1 MAFEAD
7 YIEGKT
13 KDINFVP
20 VINEEEPIDVLPE
33 REKQERAFYSASFN
47 PQEGATFKQTYAQ
60 NKFDLDTLGSST
72 AVDEA
77 HQDWQAEQL
86 SGDDKIMQDIIAD
99 PSIPATQKTAIVNT
113 YRSGGFISKN
123 LRDKY
128 IQKTAALDNADSA
141 EDASMQDNLARG
153 LYNNYQKAKEFE
165 IARHEWE
172 SNMSQ
177 SVAETAAG
185 MARDFIPGVWNTGNA
200 LSAQKAAEYFGLKDK
215 AQMQMAAKAFVLGGT
230 YSRQIQEAF
239 HNTLDPE
246 QKKAFFMHLME
257 GAKQLP
263 GFDYNQWSILQAQ
276 IDDQPMKW
284 WEEVLLNIA
293 SIGDLVGVGQF
304 VRNPVRWLKGLYTY
318 EDSKLA
324 QAVMSKIVPVS
335 KNIPQAERVEPKVI
349 VDTVSDQAAKASSEA
364 TGVNNGIVS
373 PTVDETI
380 TSAFFNQS
388 KYKVEDSLNVHSAVQ
403 DLSAQIASAINQ
415 GSKVTYNID
424 GKQVNVVRIKKG
436 GMVDDT
442 GKSWEFSDFI
452 NSEGKS
458 DIKITQTTTNNSVI
472 EEALPTTETARNV
485 HPQVKPTSP
494 IGLASIANPKH
505 AREMDK
511 AALMDGSVADAMGT
525 SKGEIIGSHLLPKLD
540 DDFVKNNPD
549 IAKDIMEMDKRV
561 NELFEETNF
570 DPFLVNVTER
580 NDDKFKMFKAFSE
593 THGAYYQQANSSF
606 RESLGNIEGKARY
619 GRNADFGFSSF
630 DDAERAKKQLDERFV
645 TQGDDKYTTNVVE
658 DAGAYYVEM
667 DWARKYDPFSA
678 RVFGEN
684 SADSSFAGLNTSG
697 FTKGA
702 MAKHIFPAT
711 TRLDDWVPK
720 GAFTASV
727 QASRVEGEFLK
738 FIDKEITST
747 KFPREFTK
755 AADWTQ
761 ENGRWMN
768 RGELSAMFPNIPMK
782 ELPQLE
788 RSYQAF
794 KRLTDYTYLWAD
806 RKHTSDM
813 IADGFTRGI
822 YNKTGDLLGYAK
834 ELDAVPSSVRQ
845 VWDFDAMASVNFT
858 GKMEG
863 KQIVKLRDPVHREGN
878 LYEYGLVGGNSKLDI
893 IPHHTLPKVEG
904 YIARKNVEPWYV
916 TAIPKKLNA
925 NGAAVDP
932 ERLMDYARTIGA
944 GKSRPDVEALAKK
957 LEADFPDHT
966 VTIKQEKGDIGDTIL
981 TDYKVYKEMI
991 DWGNKR
997 GERLPTLTGFA
1008 RLEDPFVQQVKSIRS
1023 AVRLNAWQ
1031 NYTEIF
1037 QKNFMAAYGRFVKDG
1052 KFPNVLTDLK
1062 PTNVMTPKD
1071 LDDFK
1076 VAQRLFEQY
1085 TNSQYKINMSDEVW
1099 KDTMHKIADVVEGG
1113 SLGGQA
1119 ERIRDIANKGNL
1131 GLKSVKSLANT
1142 LFINLNPMAQWI
1154 VQPQSI
1160 LEFSLVERGFRE
1172 QMHMIPGIVQAI
1184 MARASNV
1191 KPYRPVLEDLAKFGI
1206 KDKKEFEN
1214 IVDAIYKSGLPQS
1227 VDMNMMLHGGLDDM
1241 TRSLNPTMAES
1252 IGKSIAYIPDKVN
1265 QFGKAVGYSP
1275 AQLTADIGGWLFAKA
1290 RWQKLNPGKNW
1301 NTPEHIAQI
1310 TADGWDIMG
1319 SMHTRA
1325 GALPYQDGMLSPFFQ
1340 FQSILH
1346 KNMFNMFA
1354 SKTLKKA
1361 PGEVVDPKVKLA
1373 AARLFVYGKYGVP
1386 GYALIDS
1393 LVSNFADSDA
1403 QAEWNKWG
1411 GGMTDLLL
1419 NTTIDLFL
1427 SDPDTP
1433 PSDLALAARI
1443 GPMSESLPYYDLMH
1457 ELVKFSFAGKSDTRV
1472 PIFNATGSV
1481 FEAARDFTNIF
1492 RATEVGTAEAFQM
1505 VASEVAEMST
1515 GYKNWVKAQMIM
1527 EMQDK
1532 SNKFGKNLGLELTTK
1547 HAIGQMFGVVSQQEL
1562 NQYKMNE
1569 NKNERDEFIEQRA
1582 SQIHQDLVKLKTKIG
1597 TPEFME
1603 WVRRT
1608 NVLNTFTPEALQEK
1622 VFERV
1627 LSKDRDAFMNAQESN
1642 IMYIRDNA
1650 KAKNDKYIEEMLGY
1664 LKSCNSDVC
1673 QQNLKRLIDNGIV
1686 KGNE

>member
-20 VINEEEPIDVLPE
+20 VIKEEEPIDVLPE

-47 PQEGATFKQTYAQ
+47 PQEGATFKQTYTQ

-77 HQDWQAEQL
+77 HQEWQAEQM
-86 SGDDKIMQDIIAD
+86 GTDDKIMQDIIAD
-99 PSIPATQKTAIVNT
+99 ASIPAVQKAAIVNT
-113 YRSGGFISKN
+113 FRSGGFISKN

-128 IQKTAALDNADSA
+128 IQKTAALDNAESA
-141 EDASMQDNLARG
+141 EDATMQDNLARG
-153 LYNNYQKAKEFE
+153 LYNNYQKAKDLE
-165 IARHEWE
+165 ISIHEYR
-172 SNMSQ
+172 SNLDNSIPDI
-177 SVAETAAG
+177 AG
-185 MARDFIPGVWNTGNA
+185 GIGMELVPGYWNTGNA
-200 LSAQKAAEYFGLKDK
+200 LSAKKAAEYFGFKDK
-215 AQMQMAAKAFVLGGT
+215 AAAQFAAKAFFMGGS
-230 YSRQIQEAF
+230 YAQEINEAF
-239 HNTLDPE
+239 NNTLDPV
-246 QKKAFFMHLME
+246 QKKEFFLHLVE
-257 GAKQLP
+257 GAKSLP
-263 GFDYNQWSILQAQ
+263 GFDFNRWMVLESQ
-276 IDDQPMKW
+276 ISEQPVEW
-284 WEEVLLNIA
+284 WEKGLLNLA
-293 SIGDLVGVGQF
+293 SIADLVNAGSAI
-304 VRNPVRWLKGLYTY
+304 RNPLRWFKGLYTY

-324 QAVMSKIVPVS
+324 QAVMKKIVPIS
-335 KNIPQAERVEPKVI
+335 KNIPAAERVEPKVI

-373 PTVDETI
+373 P
-380 TSAFFNQS
+380 A
-388 KYKVEDSLNVHSAVQ
+388 
-403 DLSAQIASAINQ
+403 
-415 GSKVTYNID
+415 
-424 GKQVNVVRIKKG
+424 
-436 GMVDDT
+436 VDDT
-442 GKSWEFSDFI
+442 AEIAHIGRD
-452 NSEGKS
+452 
-458 DIKITQTTTNNSVI
+458 
-472 EEALPTTETARNV
+472 ATETARNV
-485 HPQVKPTSP
+485 HPQVNPTSP
-494 IGLASIANPKH
+494 LGLASIANPKH
-505 AREMDK
+505 AREMAK
-511 AALMDGSVADAMGT
+511 AAIMDGSVADAMGT
-525 SKGEIIGSHLLPKLD
+525 SKGEIIGSQLLPKLD

-549 IAKDIMEMDKRV
+549 IAKDIIEMDKRV

-619 GRNADFGFSSF
+619 GRNADFGFTSF
-630 DDAERAKKQLDERFV
+630 QDAERTKKQLDERFV
-645 TQGDDKYTTNVVE
+645 TQGDEKYTTNVVE

-678 RVFGEN
+678 RMFGEN

-697 FTKGA
+697 FTKGN

-711 TRLDDWVPK
+711 TRLDEWVPK

-761 ENGRWMN
+761 ENGKWMD
-768 RGELSAMFPNIPMK
+768 RGELTSMFRDLDVNTEI
-782 ELPQLE
+782 PQLE
-788 RSYQAF
+788 RAYQAF

-845 VWDFDAMASVNFT
+845 VWDFNGMHSVNFT

-863 KQIVKLRDPVHREGN
+863 QQIVKLRDPIHREGN
-878 LYEYGLVGGNSKLDI
+878 LFEYGLVGGNSKLDI
-893 IPHHTLPKVEG
+893 MPHHTLPKVEG

-944 GKSRPDVEALAKK
+944 GKTRAEVEALAKK

-966 VTIKQEKGDIGDTIL
+966 VTIKQEKGDIGDAIL

-1191 KPYRPVLEDLAKFGI
+1191 RPYRPVLEDLAKFGI

-1227 VDMNMMLHGGLDDM
+1227 VDMNMMLHGGLDEM

-1290 RWQKLNPGKNW
+1290 RWQKMNPGKNW
-1301 NTPEHIAQI
+1301 NTPEHISQI

-1340 FQSILH
+1340 FQSVLH

-1492 RATEVGTAEAFQM
+1492 RTTEVGTVEAFKM
-1505 VASEVAEMST
+1505 VALEAAEMST
-1515 GYKNWVKAQMIM
+1515 QVKNWGKAQMIM

-1532 SNKFGKNLGLELTTK
+1532 SNKFGQNLGLELTTK
-1547 HAIGQMFGVVSQQEL
+1547 HAIAQMFGVVSQQEL

-1569 NKNERDEFIEQRA
+1569 NKKEREEFIEQRA

-1608 NVLNTFTPEALQEK
+1608 KVLNTFTPDALQEE
-1622 VFERV
+1622 VFLRV
-1627 LSKDRDAFMNAQESN
+1627 LKKDRDDHIGKQASN